1 MDFSNWSKSITQQAG
16 GLMRM
21 LGFAPV
27 NTAKVDTS
35 EYSELGKEFFDPN
48 SMRNRGMYN
57 NLKNMGIDSAAQ
69 QYLSGMKMQ
78 AAGQNPFANQQY
90 RSNLAQGIEQ
100 THNAYNQYMQGAQ
113 GVGSGLFGYALQ
125 GNMANAQAQNTANQ
139 IASQRKSD
147 FWGGLLGSVVGALPG
162 LLFPA
167 PKGP

>member
-1 MDFSNWSKSITQQAG
+1 MSWFNDILGLSPTKVSN
-16 GLMRM
+16 
-21 LGFAPV
+21 
-27 NTAKVDTS
+27 VDTS
-35 EYSELGKEFFDPN
+35 EYSQLGKEFFDPN

-90 RSNLAQGIEQ
+90 RSNLAQVTEQ

-113 GVGSGLFGYALQ
+113 GIGSGLFGYALQ

-139 IASQRKSD
+139 MASQRKSD